1 MLIAT
6 RWGYISSICP
16 QLPLPSHPLYAL
28 HCLPLVQASSVISPQ
43 QVGNFPPWGSYND
56 CVSNGFWAL
65 YGNIQLATV
74 LGPATAAKMVAVE
87 LPDMDHNTVKYT
99 VSQKTRKL

>member
-1 MLIAT
+1 
-6 RWGYISSICP
+6 
-16 QLPLPSHPLYAL
+16 
-28 HCLPLVQASSVISPQ
+28 
-43 QVGNFPPWGSYND
+43 
-56 CVSNGFWAL
+56 VSNGFWAL